1 MGWAHALRW
10 QELILLSVAGP
21 ILGRCCLY
29 CFFLR
34 EGAEASEDSPGNSSS
49 IVTPAPVVAEV
60 AAILLFFRDHQK
72 ISGQGR
78 RWRGASTWDDSEDLY
93 GDITDARSKD
103 DGGEKAVEGEAE
115 DMQKAKFEELKRLRE
130 EAEVVWEKKENVIRS
145 QQATIGTMIESTTN
159 PKQLALLEAKMK
171 DLDAKLEEIKADKA
185 KSTISITSGGVR
197 GSGRGARGG
206 RFGRG
211 RGRHSSLGFRGSGV
225 STYVRR

>member
-1 MGWAHALRW
+1 MP
-10 QELILLSVAGP
+10 Q
-21 ILGRCCLY
+21 
-29 CFFLR
+29 
-34 EGAEASEDSPGNSSS
+34 
-49 IVTPAPVVAEV
+49 
-60 AAILLFFRDHQK
+60 
-72 ISGQGR
+72 
-78 RWRGASTWDDSEDLY
+78 TWDDSEDLY

-225 STYVRR
+225 STYVRGKQRIMMYRRCLRCIFANQVSTKDTKIKFGVNCRSLS